1 MRNRSK
7 KTRSA
12 AASLDPAIAQQMAA
26 AVRPA
31 ELSQADR
38 DAIHGRIM
46 RRIRDEAQPGQESL
60 PAPPATTASHCP
72 VLFAY
77 PLGGNSDGLSM
88 SICDGFTGA
97 VGNTPLIRLRRLS
110 EETGCEI
117 LGKAEFMNPGGSVKD
132 RAAKWIVLDAERRGV
147 LKPGGTVVE
156 GTAGNTGI
164 GLAHVCNA
172 RGYRCVIVMP
182 DNQAAEKYQ
191 VIEALGADLRK
202 VPAVPYSNPN
212 QYQKVAGRLAQE
224 LPNAIW
230 ANQFDNTANRD
241 AHFESTGPE
250 LWRDTNGKIDAFCA
264 ATGTG
269 GTLAGVARYLK
280 SKSAAVRIVLVD
292 PPGSALYHYVKD
304 GELKTDGGSSITEG
318 IGTGRVT
325 ANLEGCPIDD
335 ALRIPDAQTLHFVYR
350 LLREEGLLLGSTA
363 GINVAAAAAL
373 AKQMGPGHTIVT
385 ILCDG
390 GAKYQSRLF
399 NPAWIAERG
408 FTQAIA

>member
-1 MRNRSK
+1 MNVV
-7 KTRSA
+7 A
-12 AASLDPAIAQQMAA
+12 
-26 AVRPA
+26 
-31 ELSQADR
+31 
-38 DAIHGRIM
+38 
-46 RRIRDEAQPGQESL
+46 
-60 PAPPATTASHCP
+60 
-72 VLFAY
+72 
-77 PLGGNSDGLSM
+77 
-88 SICDGFTGA
+88 GFVDA
-97 VGNTPLIRLRRLS
+97 VGNTPLIRLRGVS
-110 EETGCEI
+110 DQTGCEI

-132 RAAKWIVLDAERRGV
+132 RAARAIVLDAERRGQ

-191 VIEALGADLRK
+191 IIEALGAELRK

-224 LPNAIW
+224 LPGAVW
-230 ANQFDNTANRD
+230 ANQFDNTANRR

-250 LWRDTNGKIDAFCA
+250 IWRDTQGKIDAFCA

-269 GTLAGVARYLK
+269 GTLAGVAQYLK
-280 SKSAAVRIVLVD
+280 SKSSAVRIVLVD

-304 GELKTDGGSSITEG
+304 GELKSDGGSSITEG

-325 ANLEGCPIDD
+325 DNLAGAPIDD
-335 ALRIPDAQTLHFVYR
+335 ALRVSDAETMRFVYR
-350 LLREEGLLLGSTA
+350 MLREEGLLLGSTA
-363 GINVAAAAAL
+363 GINVAAAVSV
-373 AKQMGPGHTIVT
+373 AKQLGPGHTVVT

-399 NPAWIAERG
+399 NPAWISEKG
-408 FTQAIA
+408 FQEAIAAR

>member
-1 MRNRSK
+1 MELGACLTNDRRHEGAPHRADFCDRYATHSGYYVSE
-7 KTRSA
+7 T
-12 AASLDPAIAQQMAA
+12 IAEICRCGAA
-26 AVRPA
+26 AVGASLVR
-31 ELSQADR
+31 QAPST
-38 DAIHGRIM
+38 HENSEGLLM
-46 RRIRDEAQPGQESL
+46 RVS
-60 PAPPATTASHCP
+60 
-72 VLFAY
+72 
-77 PLGGNSDGLSM
+77 
-88 SICDGFTGA
+88 DGFTDA
-97 VGNTPLIRLRRLS
+97 IGNTPLIRLRHVS

-132 RAAKWIVLDAERRGV
+132 RAAKWIVLDAERRGL
-147 LKPGGTVVE
+147 LKSGGT
-156 GTAGNTGI
+156 TGI

-191 VIEALGADLRK
+191 IIEALGAQLRK

-212 QYQKVAGRLAQE
+212 QYQKVAGRLAE
-224 LPNAIW
+224 ETPDSIW

-250 LWRDTNGKIDAFCA
+250 IWRDTGGKIDAFCA
-264 ATGTG
+264 STGTG
-269 GTLAGVARYLK
+269 GTLAGIARYLK
-280 SKSAAVRIVLVD
+280 SKSSSIRIVLVD
-292 PPGSALYHYVKD
+292 PPGSSLYHYFKD
-304 GELKTDGGSSITEG
+304 GELKSDGGSSITEG

-325 ANLEGCPIDD
+325 ANLEGAPIDD
-335 ALRIPDAQTLHFVYR
+335 ALRISDAETMHFVYR

-363 GINVAAAAAL
+363 GINVAAAVTL
-373 AKQMGPGHTIVT
+373 AKQLGPGHTIVT

-408 FTQAIA
+408 FTEAIR